1 MDLFCIS
8 IVLRK
13 KPLSAKPTEIEKPKP
28 NLVDYSDTED
38 ENEDEENEVVK
49 ETQSEEKEAENEIQ
63 VEQEIQPP
71 PLCCYPCTLKISD
84 DCKICIFCKDK
95 PKYGGKNKLKQKC
108 IQRTC
113 TKKRKRGATST
124 STSTSTSTRQS
135 KIRKG
140 M

>member
-1 MDLFCIS
+1 MDLFYIS

-95 PKYGGKNKLKQKC
+95 PKYGGKNSLPSL
-108 IQRTC
+108 
-113 TKKRKRGATST
+113 AL
-124 STSTSTSTRQS
+124 
-135 KIRKG
+135 
-140 M
+140 